1 MCDDEQSS
9 SDMTFKKFRIENE
22 IASQESND
30 KNKSMDSQTFFS
42 SVSVDIANGFN
53 YLHGKNILHG
63 DKKPM
68 NFLLCGDLSNGIFQ
82 SKITLK
88 IWMNYYLSSLSFLA
102 RLEVILIKG
111 NVNMKD
117 IYGTIT
123 R

>member
-1 MCDDEQSS
+1 MCDNEQSS
-9 SDMTFKKFRIENE
+9 SDMRFKKVRIENE
-22 IASQESND
+22 IASQESNN
-30 KNKSMDSQTFFS
+30 KNKSMDIQTFFS
-42 SVSVDIANGFN
+42 SLSVDIANGFN

-63 DKKPM
+63 DKKPV

-82 SKITLK
+82 RKITLK